1 MVEELLQ
8 LLIGVVDAELFEA
21 VQLEDLE
28 AGNVENAD
36 EAGALPLGPVQGP
49 VDPRHDPLEEAL
61 VGGLGDG
68 LDGELDLLLGLG
80 LGDVVAAHLDAGLEE
95 GLRQVG
101 HLDAQQVGHLA
112 QANNRINEGKKLRT
126 GFWIL
131 RSIGSNPGP
140 ELSVLV
146 KTGCG

>member
-1 MVEELLQ
+1 VVEELLQ
-8 LLIGVVDAELFEA
+8 LLIGVVDAELFETI
-21 VQLEDLE
+21 QLEDLE

-36 EAGALPLGPVQGP
+36 EAGALPLSPVQGP

-80 LGDVVAAHLDAGLEE
+80 LGDVVAAHLDTGLEE

-101 HLDAQQVGHLA
+101 HLDAQQVGHLTHR
-112 QANNRINEGKKLRT
+112 QTSGLIINDGEK
-126 GFWIL
+126 I
-131 RSIGSNPGP
+131 
-140 ELSVLV
+140 
-146 KTGCG
+146 